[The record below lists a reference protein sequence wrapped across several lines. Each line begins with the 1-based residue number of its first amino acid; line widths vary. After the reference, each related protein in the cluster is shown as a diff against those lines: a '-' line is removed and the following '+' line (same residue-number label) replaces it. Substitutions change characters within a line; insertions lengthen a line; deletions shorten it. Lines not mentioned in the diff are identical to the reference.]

1 MNHWKNEVQAGVH
14 PRGAA
19 GVATK
24 AHVNMEEG
32 SLGGRCFTRGMGAP
46 GVPEPVGHVLL
57 GLVLLGERPNP

>member
-1 MNHWKNEVQAGVH
+1 MH

-24 AHVNMEEG
+24 AHVSMEEG
-32 SLGGRCFTRGMGAP
+32 SLGGRCFTRGMGVP
-46 GVPEPVGHVLL
+46 GVPEPVDHVLL